1 MGMQLNTAQW
11 KSKSREM
18 VSCENANGIHNF
30 ATTVNNTHTQLEL
43 VARTNAGT
51 EPAARARR
59 AVRQG
64 AGAWAIAAGREG
76 VPDAIP

>member
-30 ATTVNNTHTQLEL
+30 ATTVNNPHTQLEL
-43 VARTNAGT
+43 IAQDERRGTGGAGT
-51 EPAARARR
+51 T
-59 AVRQG
+59 G
-64 AGAWAIAAGREG
+64 GAAGCRSAG
-76 VPDAIP
+76 HRGRQRGGA

>member
-1 MGMQLNTAQW
+1 M
-11 KSKSREM
+11 E
-18 VSCENANGIHNF
+18 IHNF

-43 VARTNAGT
+43 IVRTNAG

-76 VPDAIP
+76 VRVPRRLAAIWQNRSNAEGEGR